1 MKVFTAVTLV
11 VFLCCLEVVLSYPR
25 PIARTQERI
34 AGHQGMAGPQEY
46 EAAYISTEL
55 CMQLYAVH
63 FPFCFEVYY
72 VQGLFAMLKRMT
84 ALEKEYISLGHQ
96 AIATTMEPSLSL
108 SMTQKWAQP
117 ASLWSSDR
125 VISKTL
131 NLTV

>member
-11 VFLCCLEVVLSYPR
+11 VFLCCLEVALSYPR
-25 PIARTQERI
+25 PAARSQERI
-34 AGHQGMAGPQEY
+34 AGCQRMAGPPEY

-63 FPFCFEVYY
+63 FPLCYKVYY
-72 VQGLFAMLKRMT
+72 VQGLFATLKRMT

-96 AIATTMEPSLSL
+96 AIATTMELSL
-108 SMTQKWAQP
+108 CFSMTQKWTRSAP
-117 ASLWSSDR
+117 LSSSDR
-125 VISKTL
+125 AISRSL